1 MSIESVSGESVNDSI
16 ISLSSVNEPSESLKE
31 ENTHNPT
38 PRMSRDTMRK
48 FRAEQPPNLV
58 GLLPPWAQTKVEKEA
73 IQKDPRLNDFIGEE
87 KIIDIIKTENGY
99 AVITEKHRL
108 EVEVKYTPRGYP
120 GPAKFELE
128 FRKCSER

>member
-1 MSIESVSGESVNDSI
+1 MSIESVSGESVNDST
-16 ISLSSVNEPSESLKE
+16 ISLTPVNEATEALKD

-48 FRAEQPPNLV
+48 FSAEQPPNFV

-73 IQKDPRLNDFIGEE
+73 IQKDPRLKDFIGEE
-87 KIIDIIKTENGY
+87 KIIEIIKTEKGY
-99 AVITEKHRL
+99 VVITEKHQL
-108 EVEVKYTPRGYP
+108 DVAVNYIPRGYP

-128 FRKCSER
+128 FGKCSER